1 MKKVFLF
8 ALVFLL
14 TVGMVT
20 AVYGPV
26 SASTTSSGASS
37 SSTTS
42 TAGGGGGSSS
52 GGGGGD
58 GSGLAAADYEG
69 VLGIGEGFE
78 LLYKNELY
86 PLRFVEFDS
95 DLSSFTIGDRIVKAA
110 LGNIKFIDLDGD
122 GSDDLKL
129 KVSKIIDE
137 HNVEVSV
144 LFLHSGSGDAK
155 VILPEGAFANGGN
168 FEVVHG
174 EYEQILDKIAS
185 ELQHKAVQHLTVD
198 TAAFEAS
205 GETLELVS
213 KEQHWLFALIII
225 LLVLAEVFLFRF
237 EREWLMKHK
246 WFMDWLKKY
255 KQK

>member
-95 DLSSFTIGDRIVKAA
+95 DLSSFTIDDRVVKAA

-137 HNVEVSV
+137 NNVEVSV

-155 VILPEGAFANGGN
+155 VILPEVDSTAADALNDKK
-168 FEVVHG
+168 E
-174 EYEQILDKIAS
+174 EYENILDKLAG
-185 ELQHKAVQHLTVD
+185 ELQDASVREPTEYV
-198 TAAFEAS
+198 AREFEVG
-205 GETLELVS
+205 GETLELAS
-213 KEQHWLFALIII
+213 PEQHSLFILIII
-225 LLVLAEVFLFRF
+225 LLVLAEVFLFRT
-237 EREWLMKHK
+237 EKEWLTKWWKKHK
-246 WFMDWLKKY
+246 K
-255 KQK
+255 